1 MRRAPFLPHCRGLQ
15 RRFASAQSQLD
26 ADVVVIG
33 AGVVG
38 LAIARELG
46 LAGRQVL
53 VLDSGPAIG
62 TQTSSRNSEVIHS
75 GIYYPPGSLK
85 AQTCVEG
92 NALMYKFCEQYN
104 VPVRRTGKLLVA
116 TSDQQL
122 DQLESTRRS
131 AAANGVELERLTP
144 GEIRELEPEVQ
155 AVAGLLA
162 PNTGIV
168 DSHSLM
174 TELQRQIEEAGGMV
188 ALHSTVEG
196 GEVGGA
202 TKRLAVRDGPPGG
215 EAVSLTCAAVVNAAG
230 LWAQRVSRCL
240 LGVDPR
246 RVPPLALVKGSYFA
260 LSGCRPPFRHLVYP
274 VPCGGGL
281 GVHLTLDLAGGARF
295 GPDTCWLPPGTD
307 PDALDYG
314 VDPGLLPA
322 FQAAVRAYWPGLP
335 DGALQ
340 PGYAGVRPKVAGRG
354 QPAGD
359 FLVCGPEATGAPG
372 VAALYGIESPGL
384 TASLALGKRV
394 AALLA
399 GR

>member
-202 TKRLAVRDGPPGG
+202 TKRLADLRGCGQRRRPLGAACLALPARGGSAPRPPPGPG
-215 EAVSLTCAAVVNAAG
+215 QGLLLCAERVQAPVPPPRLPGALRGRAGRAPDPGPGGGGQVRPRHLLAAAGDRPRRPGLRRRPGPAAG
-230 LWAQRVSRCL
+230 LPGRRPGLLAGAAGRGAAAGVCGRAAQGRR
-240 LGVDPR
+240 PR
-246 RVPPLALVKGSYFA
+246 PA
-260 LSGCRPPFRHLVYP
+260 
-274 VPCGGGL
+274 GGGL
-281 GVHLTLDLAGGARF
+281 SGVWTRGHGR
-295 GPDTCWLPPGTD
+295 
-307 PDALDYG
+307 
-314 VDPGLLPA
+314 
-322 FQAAVRAYWPGLP
+322 
-335 DGALQ
+335 
-340 PGYAGVRPKVAGRG
+340 AGRG
-354 QPAGD
+354 RAVRHRVP
-359 FLVCGPEATGAPG
+359 GPDG
-372 VAALYGIESPGL
+372 
-384 TASLALGKRV
+384 
-394 AALLA
+394 LA
-399 GR
+399 GPWQEGRGAAGWEVRAPRRAWRACA